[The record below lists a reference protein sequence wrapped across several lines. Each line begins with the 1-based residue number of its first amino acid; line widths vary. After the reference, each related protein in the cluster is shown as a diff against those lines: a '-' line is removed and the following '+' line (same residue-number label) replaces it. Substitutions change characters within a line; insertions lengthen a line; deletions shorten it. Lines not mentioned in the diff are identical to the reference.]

1 MKENIAKIL
10 KKIYVQDA
18 DYNKK
23 LDSWEYKIPKTLTDS
38 ELESLKVLDLL
49 PNQFETF
56 EHDIALQRL
65 MNLKN
70 HKKLSLPFVTALFLK
85 GITGENVRG
94 RQTLMSF
101 IYLKHLPEHKFQG
114 NESCEICG
122 LPKKETLDKTEE
134 LYSYYSGHSW
144 NELPLH
150 FLIELEEALKFDQ
163 PETTESD
170 HQKLVELLSFIAE
183 AEKDETPGQLEKR
196 IAKHKVLPNTD
207 KYQRYGILQTLA
219 ACGILPNDYF
229 EPAYDKF
236 STQKE
241 LWEISKKMKGSS
253 RSDVILPLAGWRGI
267 NKVNLKKYKEIF
279 VDLMES

>member
-10 KKIYVQDA
+10 KKIYEQDA
-18 DYNKK
+18 DYKKK
-23 LDSWEYKIPKTLTDS
+23 LDRWEYKIPKTLTEIES
-38 ELESLKVLDLL
+38 EQLKALNLL

-56 EHDIALQRL
+56 EHDTTLQRL
-65 MNLKN
+65 IGLKN
-70 HKKLSLPFVTALFLK
+70 EKKLSLAFVTALFLK

-101 IYLKHLPEHKFQG
+101 IYLKHLPEHEFQG

-163 PETTESD
+163 PEITGSD

-183 AEKDETPGQLEKR
+183 AENDETPGQLEKR
-196 IAKHKVLPNTD
+196 IAKHKMLPKTD

-219 ACGILPNDYF
+219 ECGILPNDYF

-236 STQKE
+236 STQQE
-241 LWEISKKMKGSS
+241 LWETSKKIKGSS

-267 NKVNLKKYKEIF
+267 NKVNFKRYKEIF

>member
-10 KKIYVQDA
+10 KKIYEQDA
-18 DYNKK
+18 DYKKK
-23 LDSWEYKIPKTLTDS
+23 LDRWEYKIPKTLTVIES
-38 ELESLKVLDLL
+38 EQLKALNLL

-56 EHDIALQRL
+56 EHDRTLQRL
-65 MNLKN
+65 MRLKN
-70 HKKLSLPFVTALFLK
+70 EKKLSLAFVTALFLK

-101 IYLKHLPEHKFQG
+101 IYLKHLPEHEFQG
-114 NESCEICG
+114 KESCEICG
-122 LPKKETLDKTEE
+122 LPKKETLDKTEA

-150 FLIELEEALKFDQ
+150 FLVELEEALTFDQ
-163 PETTESD
+163 PEITESD
-170 HQKLVELLSFIAE
+170 HQKLVELLHFIAE
-183 AEKDETPGQLEKR
+183 AENEETPGQLEKR
-196 IAKHKVLPNTD
+196 IAKNKMLPKTD
-207 KYQRYGILQTLA
+207 KYRRYGILQTLA
-219 ACGILPNDYF
+219 ECGILPNDYF

-241 LWEISKKMKGSS
+241 LWEISKKIKGSS

-267 NKVNLKKYKEIF
+267 NKVNFKKYKEIF